1 MKKIPR
7 LIILEKDKL
16 RGKELEKIR
25 EHCKE
30 SKGISMHET
39 DYNMC
44 VHLLDKGEIPFHTY
58 IYKLLIKTTKR

>member
-25 EHCKE
+25 EHCKDN
-30 SKGISMHET
+30 KCLLLHENE
-39 DYNMC
+39 YSIC
-44 VHLLDKGEIPFHTY
+44 VHLLDDTEIPFHSY
-58 IYKLLIKTTKR
+58 VFDLLIETTKR